1 MQTPFDGPPA
11 RQTPTDFAR
20 RLRRELTLPERRL
33 WYGLRNRRLQGWKF
47 RRQVPVG
54 PFIVDFCC
62 DAAHLVIEVDGDSH
76 ADRGEADKAR
86 ELVLYEHGYR
96 VLRVSND
103 DVLDNLDDVC
113 RAILNALTP
122 HPAYGHPLPGGE
134 GRRIR

>member
-1 MQTPFDGPPA
+1 MHTPDDPPA

-33 WYGLRNRRLQGWKF
+33 WFALRDRRLQGWKF

-54 PFIVDFCC
+54 PFVVDFSCE
-62 DAAHLVIEVDGDSH
+62 AAQLVIEIDGRSH
-76 ADRGEADKAR
+76 DDRGEADRTR
-86 ELVLYEHGYR
+86 ERRLSEHGYR
-96 VLRVSND
+96 VFRVSND

-113 RAILNALTP
+113 QAILDALNP
-122 HPAYGHPLPGGE
+122 HPAFGHPLPGGE